1 MRAAVPSPALVTVHV
16 WRVPPASVP
25 AALLRVARDKLT
37 LRRTPGLRFGK
48 LLGTGRDGSFS
59 AREPDLRRWALVA
72 TWDDPEAPGRAP
84 VLARWDRSAPERWRL
99 DLRPL
104 AAKGSWAGAR
114 PFGDPRPQRWDGPV
128 AVLTRARL
136 APRRAAAFWAAIPP
150 VTSDLA
156 GCDGLLAAVG
166 MGEAPLGWQG
176 TLSVWRDV
184 PALREFAYGSAA
196 HRAVIERTARTGWYA
211 EELFARFGVVRSS
224 GTVNG
229 TDPLPCA

>member
-1 MRAAVPSPALVTVHV
+1 
-16 WRVPPASVP
+16 
-25 AALLRVARDKLT
+25 
-37 LRRTPGLRFGK
+37 
-48 LLGTGRDGSFS
+48 
-59 AREPDLRRWALVA
+59 
-72 TWDDPEAPGRAP
+72 
-84 VLARWDRSAPERWRL
+84 
-99 DLRPL
+99 
-104 AAKGSWAGAR
+104 
-114 PFGDPRPQRWDGPV
+114 
-128 AVLTRARL
+128 
-136 APRRAAAFWAAIPP
+136 

-196 HRAVIERTARTGWYA
+196 HQAVIERTARTGWYA